1 MVQDTSLSPELYL
14 AKTSD
19 GDCGGWGLSPAFQ
32 GENVQYDKLK
42 ECSVFWAVS
51 IPGLSPWRPSSTSL
65 GPASFRAILPHKYP
79 IPEVP
84 HVGVQL
90 KVTSYRWPIPVV
102 FTHPRYTTK
111 RCPVLFE

>member
-19 GDCGGWGLSPAFQ
+19 GDCGGWGLSSASQ
-32 GENVQYDKLK
+32 GENVQYNNLR

-51 IPGLSPWRPSSTSL
+51 IPGLSPWCPSSTSL
-65 GPASFRAILPHKYP
+65 RPASFRAILPHKYP

-90 KVTSYRWPIPVV
+90 KVTSNRWLIPVV
-102 FTHPRYTTK
+102 FTHYRYTTK
-111 RCPVLFE
+111 RCLVLSE